1 MENVVNKKMEKFS
14 VLLERANFSM
24 KKYQY
29 DGIEWCLRN
38 ELSENPVKGGIVAD
52 EMGLGKTLTMI
63 GLMYVNL
70 KRRTLL
76 VVPPVLLEQWVN
88 EIYKCSGHQVLVYHG
103 NKKKTISEEQLRQA
117 PIVLTTYNMLLDTE
131 PKKQGPVKKH
141 KEAKENL
148 LRKIVWDRIIFDE
161 AHHLRNKKTERF
173 QSCKSVKGHIRW
185 LISGTPVQ
193 NKRKDFYNLCEM
205 IGIDKKGKYDI
216 PSIIRNHVLRRTK
229 ADVGIELPPVL
240 KEECL
245 IPWSNKYEKRLS
257 EELHSMLP
265 KQTGVKNIN
274 SYLLDQIDETENTSI
289 LTSILRA
296 RQSCILPS
304 LMISK
309 LLPCINN
316 IVNSDEDEDEG
327 EEEDEDREPKTDM
340 IKIYEQ
346 AFQSSSKLD
355 AVVKCIVERKD
366 NGNGKIIFCH
376 FRNEIDLIASRLIA
390 SGLKKVVTYDGRNSN
405 TKKGLQL
412 LTEAADAIIL
422 QIQTGCEG
430 LNLQEHFSE
439 IYFVSPHWNP
449 CVEDQAVARCH
460 RIGQQKPTYVFKF
473 VMSGF
478 EQREDPN
485 KANNNKEDQENNND
499 EAPEEPITL
508 ERYVDKVQN
517 TKREIINQIISCA

>member
-131 PKKQGPVKKH
+131 NKKH

-205 IGIDKKGKYDI
+205 IGIDKKGKDNI

-309 LLPCINN
+309 LLPHIEEEDD
-316 IVNSDEDEDEG
+316 DEDE
-327 EEEDEDREPKTDM
+327 DM

-355 AVVKCIVERKD
+355 AVVKCIIERKD

-376 FRNEIDLIASRLIA
+376 FRDEIDLIASRLIA

-478 EQREDPN
+478 E
-485 KANNNKEDQENNND
+485 KANNNKAEAD
-499 EAPEEPITL
+499 EADEPITL

>member
-1 MENVVNKKMEKFS
+1 MEKMNDIVNKKMEKFNI
-14 VLLERANFSM
+14 LLERANFSM

-38 ELSENPVKGGIVAD
+38 ELSETPVKGGIVAD

-63 GLMYVNL
+63 GLMFVNF

-76 VVPPVLLEQWVN
+76 VVPPVLLEQWVK
-88 EIYKCSGHQVLVYHG
+88 EIYRCSGHQVLVYHG
-103 NKKKTISEEQLRQA
+103 NNKKTISEEQLRAA
-117 PIVLTTYNMLLDTE
+117 PIVLTTYNMLLDMKST
-131 PKKQGPVKKH
+131 KKKPQ
-141 KEAKENL
+141 EIKENL
-148 LRKIVWDRIIFDE
+148 LKKIVWNRIIFDE
-161 AHHLRNKKTERF
+161 AHHLRNRKTERF
-173 QSCKSVKGHIRW
+173 HSCKSVKGHIRW

-193 NKRKDFYNLCEM
+193 NRRQDFYNLCEM
-205 IGIDKKGKYDI
+205 IGIDKKFKNDI
-216 PSIIRNHVLRRTK
+216 PMITRNHMLRRTK
-229 ADVGIELPPVL
+229 ADVGIELPPIL

-245 IPWSNKYEKRLS
+245 IPWRNKYEKMLS

-265 KQTGVKNIN
+265 SQTNVINIK
-274 SYLLDQIDETENTSI
+274 SYLLDQLDQTENTSI

-304 LMISK
+304 LMISN
-309 LLPCINN
+309 LLPP
-316 IVNSDEDEDEG
+316 VNS
-327 EEEDEDREPKTDM
+327 EEEDDDETRRDM
-340 IKIYEQ
+340 ITIYEQ
-346 AFQSSSKLD
+346 AFKSSSKLD
-355 AVVKCIVERKD
+355 AIVKCIVERKD

-390 SGLKKVVTYDGRNSN
+390 AGLKKVVTYDGRNSN
-405 TKKGLQL
+405 TKKGLQV

-460 RIGQQKPTYVFKF
+460 RIGQKKPTYVFKF

-478 EQREDPN
+478 N
-485 KANNNKEDQENNND
+485 KAKKPKHPED
-499 EAPEEPITL
+499 EAEEEIEEPITL
-508 ERYVDKVQN
+508 ERYVGKVQN

>member
-1 MENVVNKKMEKFS
+1 MDNVVNKKMEKFS

-24 KKYQY
+24 KQYQY

-38 ELSENPVKGGIVAD
+38 ELSETPVKGGIVAD

-63 GLMYVNL
+63 GLMYVNF

-88 EIYKCSGHQVLVYHG
+88 EIYRCSGHQVLVYHG

-117 PIVLTTYNMLLDTE
+117 PIVLTTYNMLLDTKS
-131 PKKQGPVKKH
+131 KKQQLAKKQ
-141 KEAKENL
+141 EENL

-173 QSCKSVKGHIRW
+173 RSCKSVKGHIRW

-193 NKRKDFYNLCEM
+193 NKQQDFYNLCEM
-205 IGIDKKGKYDI
+205 IGIDKKGKDNI

-265 KQTGVKNIN
+265 KQTGVKNIK
-274 SYLLDQIDETENTSI
+274 SYLLDQIDESENTST

-304 LMISK
+304 LMLSK
-309 LLPCINN
+309 LLPCIYKR
-316 IVNSDEDEDEG
+316 DEEADEADDDEADETETEK
-327 EEEDEDREPKTDM
+327 EERTEM

-355 AVVKCIVERKD
+355 AVINRIVERKD

-405 TKKGLQL
+405 TKKGLQV
-412 LTEAADAIIL
+412 LTESADAIIL

-478 EQREDPN
+478 E
-485 KANNNKEDQENNND
+485 KANNNKEDKED
-499 EAPEEPITL
+499 EADPITL

>member
-1 MENVVNKKMEKFS
+1 MEKMNDIVNKKMEKFS
-14 VLLERANFSM
+14 ILLERANFSM

-38 ELSENPVKGGIVAD
+38 ELSENLVKGGIVAD

-63 GLMYVNL
+63 GLMYVNF

-76 VVPPVLLEQWVN
+76 VVPPVLLEQWAK
-88 EIYKCSGHQVLVYHG
+88 EIYRCSGHQVLVYHG
-103 NKKKTISEEQLRQA
+103 NKKNKISEEQLRAA
-117 PIVLTTYNMLLDTE
+117 PIVLTTYNMLLDMKRNKKN
-131 PKKQGPVKKH
+131 PK
-141 KEAKENL
+141 EIKENL
-148 LRKIVWDRIIFDE
+148 LKKIVWNRIIFDE
-161 AHHLRNKKTERF
+161 AHHLRNKGTERF
-173 QSCKSVKGHIRW
+173 QGCKSVKGHIRW
-185 LISGTPVQ
+185 LISGTPIQ
-193 NKRKDFYNLCEM
+193 NKRQDFYNLCEM
-205 IGIDKKGKYDI
+205 IGIDKKGKNDI
-216 PSIIRNHVLRRTK
+216 PIIIRNHILRRTK
-229 ADVGIELPPVL
+229 ADVGIELPPIL
-240 KEECL
+240 KEDC
-245 IPWSNKYEKRLS
+245 IVPWKNKYEKMLS

-265 KQTGVKNIN
+265 KQTNVIGVK
-274 SYLLDQIDETENTSI
+274 SYLLDQLDQRENTST
-289 LTSILRA
+289 LLSILRA

-304 LMISK
+304 LMLRQMMPYI
-309 LLPCINN
+309 CD
-316 IVNSDEDEDEG
+316 IVNSETEP
-327 EEEDEDREPKTDM
+327 EEVTRTDM

-346 AFQSSSKLD
+346 AFKSSSKLD
-355 AVVKCIVERKD
+355 AVVKCIVDRKD

-405 TKKGLQL
+405 TAKGLQV
-412 LTEAADAIIL
+412 LTEAADVIIL

-478 EQREDPN
+478 N
-485 KANNNKEDQENNND
+485 KTNNNNNNNNNKPNPEN
-499 EAPEEPITL
+499 EAEEETEEPITL
-508 ERYVDKVQN
+508 EKYVDKVQN
-517 TKREIINQIISCA
+517 TKREIINEIISCV